1 MSQKTD
7 IFSFI
12 MLVWRKKTMT
22 KNDELNVLRETL
34 KEFGL
39 KESKIED
46 FVDSYVKRLKMKES
60 FDPDFDDDLEMK

>member
-1 MSQKTD
+1 
-7 IFSFI
+7 